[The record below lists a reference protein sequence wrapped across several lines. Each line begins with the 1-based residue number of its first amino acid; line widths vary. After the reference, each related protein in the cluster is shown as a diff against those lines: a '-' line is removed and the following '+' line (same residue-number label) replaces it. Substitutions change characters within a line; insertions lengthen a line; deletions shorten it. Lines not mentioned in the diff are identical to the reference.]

1 MSRGRLI
8 TLEGSEGVGKSTNL
22 DVVCKFLEEKR
33 IRFTVTREP
42 GGTEIAERIRELLLS
57 ETNEIM
63 DGLTEL
69 LLMFAARNQHLT
81 RKILPELD
89 QGLWV
94 VSDRFTD
101 ASYAYQAFGRS
112 IAIEKVDTLRRLVQ
126 DGFNPDLTLL
136 LDVEPDVSRGRISD
150 RELDR
155 IEKEN
160 LEFYQRVRAGY
171 LYLAEKLER
180 IKLIDASKNLESVG
194 SEIRRH
200 MSEFISSLNHDFATA
215 DR

>member
-57 ETNEIM
+57 ETTEIM

-112 IAIEKVDTLRRLVQ
+112 IEIEKVDTLRRLVQ

-171 LYLAEKLER
+171 LDLAEKLER
-180 IKLIDASKNLESVG
+180 IKLIDANKNLESVG

-200 MSEFISSLNHDFATA
+200 MSEFMSSLNHDSAMS

>member
-57 ETNEIM
+57 ETTEIM

-171 LYLAEKLER
+171 LDLAEKLER

-200 MSEFISSLNHDFATA
+200 MSEFISSLNHDSASA

>member
-57 ETNEIM
+57 ETTEIM

-171 LYLAEKLER
+171 LDLAEKFQR

-194 SEIRRH
+194 SEIRLH
-200 MSEFISSLNHDFATA
+200 MSEFISSLSDDSAIA

>member
-57 ETNEIM
+57 ETTEIM

-171 LYLAEKLER
+171 LDLAEKLER

-194 SEIRRH
+194 SEIRLH
-200 MSEFISSLNHDFATA
+200 MSEFISSLNDDSAIA
-215 DR
+215 D

>member
-1 MSRGRLI
+1 M
-8 TLEGSEGVGKSTNL
+8 
-22 DVVCKFLEEKR
+22 
-33 IRFTVTREP
+33 
-42 GGTEIAERIRELLLS
+42 
-57 ETNEIM
+57 
-63 DGLTEL
+63 
-69 LLMFAARNQHLT
+69 
-81 RKILPELD
+81 
-89 QGLWV
+89 
-94 VSDRFTD
+94 
-101 ASYAYQAFGRS
+101 
-112 IAIEKVDTLRRLVQ
+112 VQ

-171 LYLAEKLER
+171 LDLAGKLER

-200 MSEFISSLNHDFATA
+200 LSEFISSLNHDSGIA

>member
-1 MSRGRLI
+1 M
-8 TLEGSEGVGKSTNL
+8 EGSEGVGKSTNL
-22 DVVCKFLEEKR
+22 DVVCEFLEEKR

-57 ETNEIM
+57 ETTEIM

-69 LLMFAARNQHLT
+69 LLIFAARNQHLT
-81 RKILPELD
+81 RKIFPELD

-112 IAIEKVDTLRRLVQ
+112 IPIEKVDTLRRLVQ

-171 LYLAEKLER
+171 LDLAEKLER
-180 IKLIDASKNLESVG
+180 IKLIDASKDLESVG
-194 SEIRRH
+194 AEIRRH

>member
-57 ETNEIM
+57 ETTEIM

-101 ASYAYQAFGRS
+101 ASYAYRAFGRS

-136 LDVEPDVSRGRISD
+136 LDVEPGVSRDRISD

-171 LYLAEKLER
+171 LDLAEKLER

-200 MSEFISSLNHDFATA
+200 MSEFISSLNHDSTIA

>member
-1 MSRGRLI
+1 MIRGRLI

-22 DVVCKFLEEKR
+22 DVVCEFLEEKR

-57 ETNEIM
+57 ETTEIM

-171 LYLAEKLER
+171 LDLAEKLER

-200 MSEFISSLNHDFATA
+200 MSEFISSLNHNSSIG

>member
-57 ETNEIM
+57 ETTEIM

-171 LYLAEKLER
+171 LDLAEKLER

-194 SEIRRH
+194 AEIRRH

>member
-57 ETNEIM
+57 ETTEIM

-171 LYLAEKLER
+171 LDLAEKLER

-200 MSEFISSLNHDFATA
+200 MSEFISSLNDDSAIA

>member
-171 LYLAEKLER
+171 LDLAEKLER

-200 MSEFISSLNHDFATA
+200 MSEFISSLNDDSAIA

>member
-57 ETNEIM
+57 ETTEIM

-136 LDVEPDVSRGRISD
+136 LDVEPDVSRGRILD

-171 LYLAEKLER
+171 LDLAEKFQR

>member
-57 ETNEIM
+57 ETTEIM

-112 IAIEKVDTLRRLVQ
+112 IAIEKVDTLRQLVQ

-171 LYLAEKLER
+171 LDLAEKLER

>member
-57 ETNEIM
+57 ETTEIM

-171 LYLAEKLER
+171 LHLAEKSER
-180 IKLIDASKNLESVG
+180 IKLIDASKDLESVG
-194 SEIRRH
+194 AEIRRH

>member
-1 MSRGRLI
+1 MNRGRMI

-22 DVVCKFLEEKR
+22 EVVCKFLEEKR
-33 IRFTVTREP
+33 IRYAVTREP
-42 GGTEIAERIRELLLS
+42 GGTEIAEQIRDLLLS
-57 ETNEIM
+57 ETREIM

-69 LLMFAARNQHLT
+69 LLIFAARNQHLKQ
-81 RKILPELD
+81 KILPELD

-112 IAIEKVDTLRRLVQ
+112 IAVEKVDALRQLVQ
-126 DGFNPDLTLL
+126 EGFNPDLTLL
-136 LDVEPDVSRGRISD
+136 LDVEPDISQRRISD

-171 LYLAEKLER
+171 LDLAEKFER
-180 IKLIDASKNLESVG
+180 IKLIDASKSLESVG

-200 MSEFISSLNHDFATA
+200 LSEFIFSLNNDSAIA

>member
-1 MSRGRLI
+1 M
-8 TLEGSEGVGKSTNL
+8 
-22 DVVCKFLEEKR
+22 
-33 IRFTVTREP
+33 
-42 GGTEIAERIRELLLS
+42 
-57 ETNEIM
+57 
-63 DGLTEL
+63 
-69 LLMFAARNQHLT
+69 
-81 RKILPELD
+81 
-89 QGLWV
+89 
-94 VSDRFTD
+94 
-101 ASYAYQAFGRS
+101 
-112 IAIEKVDTLRRLVQ
+112 VQ

-171 LYLAEKLER
+171 LDLAEKLER

-200 MSEFISSLNHDFATA
+200 MSEFISSLNHNSAIG

>member
-22 DVVCKFLEEKR
+22 DVVCEFLEEKR

-57 ETNEIM
+57 ETTEIM

-112 IAIEKVDTLRRLVQ
+112 IAIEKVDTLRQLVQ

-171 LYLAEKLER
+171 LDLAEKLER
-180 IKLIDASKNLESVG
+180 IKLIDASKNIESVG

-200 MSEFISSLNHDFATA
+200 MSEFISSLNKDSAIA

>member
-1 MSRGRLI
+1 MNRGRMI
-8 TLEGSEGVGKSTNL
+8 SLEGSEGVGKSTNL
-22 DVVCKFLEEKR
+22 EVVCKFLEEKR
-33 IRFTVTREP
+33 IRYTVTREP
-42 GGTEIAERIRELLLS
+42 GGTEIAEQIRDLLLL
-57 ETNEIM
+57 ETREIM

-69 LLMFAARNQHLT
+69 LLIFAARNQHLKK
-81 RKILPELD
+81 KILPELD

-112 IAIEKVDTLRRLVQ
+112 IAVDKVDALRQLVQ
-126 DGFNPDLTLL
+126 EGFNPDLTLL
-136 LDVEPDVSRGRISD
+136 LDVDPRISRGRISD

-160 LEFYQRVRAGY
+160 LEFYQRVRVGY
-171 LYLAEKLER
+171 LDLAEKLER

-200 MSEFISSLNHDFATA
+200 MSEFIFTLNNDSAIG

>member
-171 LYLAEKLER
+171 LDLAEKLER
-180 IKLIDASKNLESVG
+180 IKLIDASKDLESVG

>member
-1 MSRGRLI
+1 MNRGRMI

-22 DVVCKFLEEKR
+22 EVVCKFLEEKR
-33 IRFTVTREP
+33 IRYTVTREP
-42 GGTEIAERIRELLLS
+42 GGTEIAEQIRDLLLS
-57 ETNEIM
+57 ETREIM

-69 LLMFAARNQHLT
+69 LLIFAARNQHLKK
-81 RKILPELD
+81 KILPELD

-112 IAIEKVDTLRRLVQ
+112 IAVDKVDALRQLVQ
-126 DGFNPDLTLL
+126 EGFNPDLTLL
-136 LDVEPDVSRGRISD
+136 LDVDPRISRGRISD

-160 LEFYQRVRAGY
+160 LEFYQRVRVGY
-171 LYLAEKLER
+171 LDLAEKLER

-200 MSEFISSLNHDFATA
+200 MSEFIFTLNNDSAIG

>member
-57 ETNEIM
+57 ETTEIM

-171 LYLAEKLER
+171 LDLAAKLER
-180 IKLIDASKNLESVG
+180 IKLIDASKDLESVG
-194 SEIRRH
+194 AEIRRH

>member
-57 ETNEIM
+57 ETTEIM

-171 LYLAEKLER
+171 LDLAGKLER

-194 SEIRRH
+194 SDIRRH
-200 MSEFISSLNHDFATA
+200 MSEFISSLNHDSAIA

>member
-22 DVVCKFLEEKR
+22 DVVCEFLEEKR

-57 ETNEIM
+57 ETTEIM

-136 LDVEPDVSRGRISD
+136 LDVEPDVSRGRILD

-171 LYLAEKLER
+171 LDLAEKLER

-200 MSEFISSLNHDFATA
+200 LSEFISSLNHDSGIA

>member
-136 LDVEPDVSRGRISD
+136 LDVEPDVSRDRISD

-171 LYLAEKLER
+171 LDLAENLER

-194 SEIRRH
+194 SEIRLH
-200 MSEFISSLNHDFATA
+200 MSEFISSLNDDSAIA

>member
-171 LYLAEKLER
+171 LDLAEKLER

>member
-22 DVVCKFLEEKR
+22 NVVCKFLEERR

-57 ETNEIM
+57 ETTEIM

-171 LYLAEKLER
+171 LDLAEKLER

-200 MSEFISSLNHDFATA
+200 MYEFISSLNHDSATA

>member
-57 ETNEIM
+57 ETTEIM

-136 LDVEPDVSRGRISD
+136 LDVEPDVSRSRILD

-171 LYLAEKLER
+171 LDLAEKLER
-180 IKLIDASKNLESVG
+180 IKLIDASKSLESVG

-200 MSEFISSLNHDFATA
+200 MSEFISSLNHDSEIA

>member
-22 DVVCKFLEEKR
+22 DVICKFLEEKR

-171 LYLAEKLER
+171 LDLAEKLER

>member
-57 ETNEIM
+57 ETTEIM

-171 LYLAEKLER
+171 LDLAENLER

-200 MSEFISSLNHDFATA
+200 MSEFISSLNDDSAIA

>member
-57 ETNEIM
+57 ETTEIM

-112 IAIEKVDTLRRLVQ
+112 VAIEKVDTLRRLVQ

-171 LYLAEKLER
+171 LDLAEKSER
-180 IKLIDASKNLESVG
+180 IKLIDASKNLESVR

-200 MSEFISSLNHDFATA
+200 MSEFIFSLNNDSAIA

>member
-57 ETNEIM
+57 ETTEIM

-136 LDVEPDVSRGRISD
+136 LDVEADVSRGRISG

-171 LYLAEKLER
+171 LDLAEKLER

-200 MSEFISSLNHDFATA
+200 MSEFIFTLNNDSAIA

>member
-1 MSRGRLI
+1 MSRGMLI

-22 DVVCKFLEEKR
+22 DVVCRFLEEKR

-57 ETNEIM
+57 ETTEIM

-171 LYLAEKLER
+171 LHLAEKSER
-180 IKLIDASKNLESVG
+180 IKLIDASKDLESVG
-194 SEIRRH
+194 FEIRRH

>member
-126 DGFNPDLTLL
+126 DDFNPDLTLL

-160 LEFYQRVRAGY
+160 LEFYRRVRAGY
-171 LYLAEKLER
+171 LDLAAKLER
-180 IKLIDASKNLESVG
+180 IKLIDASKDLESVG
-194 SEIRRH
+194 AEIRRH

>member
-101 ASYAYQAFGRS
+101 SSYAYQAFGRS

-171 LYLAEKLER
+171 LDLAEKLER
-180 IKLIDASKNLESVG
+180 IKLIDASKNIESVG

>member
-57 ETNEIM
+57 ETTEIM

-160 LEFYQRVRAGY
+160 LEFYRRVRAGY
-171 LYLAEKLER
+171 LDLAEKLER
-180 IKLIDASKNLESVG
+180 IKLIDASKDLESVG
-194 SEIRRH
+194 AEIRRH

>member
-22 DVVCKFLEEKR
+22 DVVCEFLEEKR

-57 ETNEIM
+57 ETTEIM

-69 LLMFAARNQHLT
+69 LLMFAARHQHLT

-112 IAIEKVDTLRRLVQ
+112 IEIEKVDTLRRLVQ

-136 LDVEPDVSRGRISD
+136 LDVSGCLFCGIPWRGQPRPG
-150 RELDR
+150 RLGR
-155 IEKEN
+155 AGWAGPGR
-160 LEFYQRVRAGY
+160 LGRARPVGPGRQGLYAVRAS
-171 LYLAEKLER
+171 EE
-180 IKLIDASKNLESVG
+180 VG
-194 SEIRRH
+194 LS
-200 MSEFISSLNHDFATA
+200 M
-215 DR
+215 

>member
-57 ETNEIM
+57 ETTEIM

-112 IAIEKVDTLRRLVQ
+112 IEIEKVDTLRRLVQ

-171 LYLAEKLER
+171 LDLAQKLER

-200 MSEFISSLNHDFATA
+200 MSEFISSLNNDSAIA

>member
-22 DVVCKFLEEKR
+22 EVVCRFLEEKR

-57 ETNEIM
+57 ETTEIM

-136 LDVEPDVSRGRISD
+136 LDVEPDVSRGRISE

-171 LYLAEKLER
+171 LHLAEKMER

>member
-136 LDVEPDVSRGRISD
+136 LDVEPDVSRDRISD

-171 LYLAEKLER
+171 LDLAENLER

-200 MSEFISSLNHDFATA
+200 MSEFISSLNDDSAIA